1 MYSNTFTISMG
12 KKKLA
17 ISQRK
22 MFLLAIMQIVLQ
34 KKTENTVGFSR
45 HSAYNDHDNGEL
57 WWPRCSIVKFKK
69 KN

>member
-1 MYSNTFTISMG
+1 MG

-34 KKTENTVGFSR
+34 KKLKILLVFQDILLIMIMIMVNSGGLDV
-45 HSAYNDHDNGEL
+45 
-57 WWPRCSIVKFKK
+57 P
-69 KN
+69 